1 MIQPVA
7 TQTIAPISTGAAPA
21 ERASK
26 TPAEMTKS
34 FGAYLDEALNGV
46 ASLEK
51 DANVT
56 MDKYLL
62 GQVDASQLMIAS
74 QQAELSLQLTS
85 QIRNK
90 VIEAYQEIMRT
101 QL

>member
-1 MIQPVA
+1 LINQTSFIPV
-7 TQTIAPISTGAAPA
+7 QTVKWA
-21 ERASK
+21 EPQAVKDK

-34 FGAYLDEALNGV
+34 FGDYLNDALSSVG
-46 ASLEK
+46 ALEQN
-51 DANVT
+51 AQAVT
-56 MDKYLL
+56 DKFML
-62 GQVDASQLMIAS
+62 GQADVSEVMIAS

-90 VIEAYQEIMRT
+90 VIDAYQEIMRM

>member
-1 MIQPVA
+1 LINQTSFIPV
-7 TQTIAPISTGAAPA
+7 QTIQRAGTQAAA
-21 ERASK
+21 DK

-34 FGAYLDEALNGV
+34 FGEFLSDALSSVSAQEQN
-46 ASLEK
+46 AQK
-51 DANVT
+51 AT
-56 MDKYLL
+56 DKFML
-62 GQVDASQLMIAS
+62 GQADVSEVMIAS

-90 VIEAYQEIMRT
+90 VIDAYQEIMRM

>member
-1 MIQPVA
+1 LINQTSLVKIQPVRLMEA
-7 TQTIAPISTGAAPA
+7 GAAQ
-21 ERASK
+21 EQ

-34 FGAYLDEALNGV
+34 FGDFL
-46 ASLEK
+46 K
-51 DANVT
+51 DAINNVGAQEKNAQEAT
-56 MDKYLL
+56 DKFML
-62 GQVDASQLMIAS
+62 GQVDVSEVMIAS

-90 VIEAYQEIMRT
+90 VVEAYQDIMRM

>member
-1 MIQPVA
+1 LINQTSFIPLQTVRLTE
-7 TQTIAPISTGAAPA
+7 TQAVMD
-21 ERASK
+21 K

-34 FGAYLDEALNGV
+34 FGEFLNDALNGV
-46 ASLEK
+46 SAMEQQ
-51 DANVT
+51 AQVVT
-56 MDKYLL
+56 DKFMI
-62 GQVDASQLMIAS
+62 GQADVSEVMIAS

-90 VIEAYQEIMRT
+90 VIDAYQEIMRM